1 LNLNKLSIF
10 CVLLILSNISLADI
24 EDEVHS
30 PEYEGITN
38 NKNSENLQN
47 LYKNYNFKNLIT
59 CVFKKDEYKRIFRF
73 GITEDNEFFYRQPIK
88 LNVEINGYANEK
100 IFLRKKEN
108 IYYLKILK
116 NIETLDLVIDFDKK
130 KSKLK
135 KNNKF
140 LNEANCK

>member
-1 LNLNKLSIF
+1 MNLNKLSVF

-30 PEYEGITN
+30 PEYEEISN
-38 NKNSENLQN
+38 NKKSENSEN

-59 CVFKKDEYKRIFRF
+59 CIFKKDEYKRIFRF
-73 GITEDNEFFYRQPIK
+73 GITEDDEFFYRQSIK
-88 LNVEINGYANEK
+88 LNVDTDGYANEK

-130 KSKLK
+130 KSKIK

>member
-1 LNLNKLSIF
+1 MNLNKLSIF

-24 EDEVHS
+24 EDEIYS
-30 PEYEGITN
+30 PEYEEISN
-38 NKNSENLQN
+38 NKKSENSQN

-59 CVFKKDEYKRIFRF
+59 CIFKKDEYKRIFRF
-73 GITEDNEFFYRQPIK
+73 GITEDDEFFYRQPIK
-88 LNVEINGYANEK
+88 LNVETDGYANEK

-108 IYYLKILK
+108 IYYLKISK
-116 NIETLDLVIDFDKK
+116 NIKKLDLIIDFDKK